1 LNAPPSTGTANS
13 RDSPDSRATA
23 DDANGSSDHTTD
35 QTADQEAVAEA
46 VAEPIPLLAPAD
58 GLPEVVDSAAALRSL
73 AIELA
78 AGHGPIAVDAE
89 RASGFRYGARAYLVQ
104 LRRAGSG
111 SSLVDPIPLGGRCEA
126 IADVL
131 DGPEWVLHAASQD
144 LACLAELGLR
154 PASLF
159 DTELAGRLAGLPRV
173 GLGPLVERLLGLSL
187 EKGHGAADWSR
198 RPLPE
203 EWLVYA
209 ALDVEVLIELR
220 DVLDDL
226 LTSQGKRE
234 WAAQEFEA
242 VRTAPPPPPRVDPW
256 RRTSGIHRVRKPR
269 QLAAVR
275 ELWHARDELA
285 EQRDIAPGRVLP
297 DMAIID
303 AAVTAPAT
311 SDDLVQLPVFRGRAQ
326 RRLAGYWWSALRR
339 SYELPIEQLPPAT
352 LPSDGPPPV
361 NRWADRDPDAAA
373 RLAAARA
380 GTSAL
385 SETYTV
391 PVENLLLPD
400 LLRRICWQPPEI
412 PVADALRAGGAREW
426 QVELMSPVLEQA
438 LRARP

>member
-1 LNAPPSTGTANS
+1 LSTDTASS
-13 RDSPDSRATA
+13 RDSPGPRSPA
-23 DDANGSSDHTTD
+23 DDADGTADHTID
-35 QTADQEAVAEA
+35 QPADDAAAEEPVAEA
-46 VAEPIPLLAPAD
+46 IPLLAPAD
-58 GLPEVVDSAAALRSL
+58 GLPDVVDSAAALRSL
-73 AIELA
+73 ALELA
-78 AGHGPIAVDAE
+78 AGHGPVAVDAE

-111 SSLVDPIPLGGRCEA
+111 SALVDPIPLGGRCEA

-154 PASLF
+154 PARLF

-173 GLGPLVERLLGLSL
+173 GLGPLVERLLGLRL

-203 EWLVYA
+203 DWLVYA

-242 VRTAPPPPPRVDPW
+242 VRRAPPPPPRVDPW
-256 RRTSGIHRVRKPR
+256 RRTSGIHRIRKPR
-269 QLAAVR
+269 QLATVR
-275 ELWHARDELA
+275 ELWRSRDELA

-303 AAVTAPAT
+303 AAVTAPT
-311 SDDLVQLPVFRGRAQ
+311 SSNDLVQMPVFRGRAQ
-326 RRLAGYWWSALRR
+326 RRLAGYWWMALSRA
-339 SYELPIEQLPPAT
+339 YELPVEQLPPAT

-380 GTSAL
+380 ATTAL
-385 SETYTV
+385 SETHTV

-400 LLRRICWQPPEI
+400 LLRRVCWQIPDV

-426 QVELMSPVLEQA
+426 QVELMSGPLEQA
-438 LRARP
+438 LRARA